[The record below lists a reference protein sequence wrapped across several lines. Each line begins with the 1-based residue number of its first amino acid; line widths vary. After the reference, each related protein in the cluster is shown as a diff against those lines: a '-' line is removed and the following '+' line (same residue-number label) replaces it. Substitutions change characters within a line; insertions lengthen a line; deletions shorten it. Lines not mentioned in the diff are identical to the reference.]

1 MKTQLIAEIAQA
13 HDGSLGILHSF
24 IDALA
29 ETGVQTIKFQVHI
42 AEAESSEFEKFRIP
56 FSYVD
61 KTRKDY
67 WKRMEFSFE
76 QWQDIKKHV
85 EENDMEF
92 LATPFSIAAVE
103 MLEMLNVTRYK
114 IGSGDVGNLLLLD
127 RIAQTGKPIIL
138 SSGMSDWKEL
148 ETAVNFLKTFQSD
161 ISVMQCT
168 SLYPCPPEKTGLHL
182 IPEMKKRFG
191 VPVGYSD
198 HTGTIYAGTCAVA
211 LGAELLE
218 FHVCF
223 DRRMFGPD
231 AIASLTIEEVNKLV
245 DSIEFAENA
254 CVQTELKET
263 SDQFN
268 EMRTLFGK
276 SLAIRWPLNA
286 GHVLH
291 KSDLESKKP
300 AGCGIPA
307 ADFQKL
313 VGKKLVKSLHANQ
326 FINWSDV
333 E

>member
-29 ETGVQTIKFQVHI
+29 DSGVQTIKFQIHN

-61 KTRKDY
+61 KTRKAY

-76 QWQDIKKHV
+76 QWKDVKRHV

-92 LATPFSIAAVE
+92 LASPFSIAAVDL
-103 MLEMLNVTRYK
+103 LESLDVKRYK
-114 IGSGDVGNLLLLD
+114 VGSGDVGNLLLLD
-127 RIAQTGKPIIL
+127 KIAQTGKPILL
-138 SSGMSDWKEL
+138 SSGMSDWNEL
-148 ETAVNFLKTFQSD
+148 EKSIKFLKAHQSPLS
-161 ISVMQCT
+161 IFQCT
-168 SLYPCPPEKTGLHL
+168 SLYPCPPDKTGLSL

-191 VPVGYSD
+191 IPVGYSD
-198 HTGTIYAGTCAVA
+198 HSGTITAGTCAVA

-223 DRRMFGPD
+223 DKRMFGPD
-231 AIASLTIEEVNKLV
+231 AIASLTIEEVKQLV
-245 DSIEFAENA
+245 ESVEFAENA
-254 CVQTELKET
+254 CGQTELKE
-263 SDQFN
+263 SSERFD

-276 SLAIRWPLNA
+276 SLSAKHPLSI
-286 GHVLH
+286 GHSIQ
-291 KSDLESKKP
+291 KEDLETKKP
-300 AGCGIPA
+300 AGYGRPA

-313 VGKKLVKSLHANQ
+313 LGKKLIHALPANH